1 MASTISKLAKLNLK
15 PGFHRESTQYSEEGR
30 WFDGDR
36 VRFREGKP
44 ENLRGY
50 NKFTIDDDRTIAGI
64 GRDLI
69 TWSKN
74 NSEKLLSV
82 GTEKKL
88 FIVDGSFPYDVTPIV
103 STVTIGN
110 DGTTGNFST
119 ISGQNLVY
127 VSLTNNN
134 TSIGDFIEFT
144 STSING
150 FSQGTNFAASAFG
163 GPVLEVVSVVGVNS
177 FAVSV
182 EYASNATQSGPGQ
195 GTAHFLIST
204 GSNDSIQGTGYGA
217 ATYLASSTSITSAR
231 AWNEAAGTS
240 DIVFAATQ
248 WSLDTFG
255 EDLLGV
261 KRGNQLCHWDADAS
275 VTPQR
280 ATIVPNSP
288 NNINSIVVSP
298 NDRHVVALGTNEFA
312 SNDFNPMLI
321 RWADQQDYN
330 NWTPSISTTSGE
342 LVVVDGTEIIAG
354 IRTRNSILIWTDNAL
369 YGLQFVGPPFTFSIQ
384 QLGSNCGLI
393 GQHGAI
399 AVDSA
404 AFWMSDDNFYVFDG
418 SVRKLDCTIRR
429 HLYDDFNMTQKAKVF
444 CATNS
449 EFHEIIWLYPTE
461 SSSEPDA
468 YVIFNYIENTWVYGT
483 NFFTTY
489 ADDSIFDN
497 TITTGRVSASDGTR
511 IWNNEPDDI
520 FTGDGKALTSFLE
533 SADFDL
539 QDGGDIMFLSRVIPD
554 FTFGAG
560 TNLNFSINL
569 KDYPAD
575 TATEKGPYTLNLAT
589 NKVDLRAR
597 GRQANVRVSTSDV
610 GAEWRWGNMRIAL
623 QPDGKR

>member
-1 MASTISKLAKLNLK
+1 MSSTISKLSKLNLK

-50 NKFTIDDDRTIAGI
+50 NKFILEDERTLDGI

-69 TWSKN
+69 TWSNN

-88 FIVDGSFPYDVTPIV
+88 YIVDGSFPYDVTPIV

-110 DGTTGNFST
+110 DCTTGSFST
-119 ISGQNLVY
+119 VSGDSLVF
-127 VSLTNNN
+127 VSLTNNT
-134 TSIGDFIEFT
+134 TSIGDYIEFT
-144 STSING
+144 SASTNG

-163 GPVLEVVSVVGVNS
+163 GPVLEVVSVAGANN

-182 EYASNATQSGPGQ
+182 KFASNATQSGPGQ
-195 GTAHFLIST
+195 GTAHFLLAT

-217 ATYLASSTSITSAR
+217 GPYLAGTSLTGAR
-231 AWNEAAGTS
+231 AWSTPASVTN
-240 DIVFAATQ
+240 IVFSGSQ

-255 EDLLGV
+255 EDLLAV
-261 KRGNQLCHWDADAS
+261 KKGFQLSHWDADAS
-275 VTPQR
+275 VTPER
-280 ATIVPNSP
+280 AVIIPASP
-288 NNINSIVVSP
+288 AKINSIVVSP
-298 NDRHVVALGTNEFA
+298 NDRHVVALGANEFS

-321 RWADQQDYN
+321 RWADQQDFG
-330 NWTPSISTTSGE
+330 NWTPSINSTSGE
-342 LVVVDGTEIIAG
+342 LIVVDGTEIVSG

-369 YGLQFVGPPFTFSIQ
+369 YGMQFVGPPFIFNIQ

-393 GQHGAI
+393 GPHASV

-429 HLYDDFNMTQKAKVF
+429 HLYDNFNNTQKDKVY

-449 EFHEIIWLYPTE
+449 EFHEIVWLYPTE
-461 SSSEPDA
+461 ESSEPDA
-468 YVIFNYIENTWVYGT
+468 YVLFNYVENTWVYGS

-489 ADDSIFDN
+489 ADDSVFDN
-497 TITTGRVSASDGTR
+497 TITTGRVSVSAETR
-511 IWNNEPDDI
+511 IWNNEPEDI
-520 FTGDGKALTSFLE
+520 FNGDGEALTSFLE

-539 QDGGDIMFLSRVIPD
+539 EDGGDIMFLSRIIPD
-554 FTFGAG
+554 ITFGAG

-569 KDYPAD
+569 KDFPAD
-575 TATEKGPYTLNLAT
+575 AASEKGPYTLNSST
-589 NKVDLRAR
+589 KKVDLRAR
-597 GRQANVRVSTSDV
+597 GRQANVRVSTSDLNS
-610 GAEWRWGNMRIAL
+610 EWRWGNLRIAL